1 MDELNREVTNIGI
14 VKISDEVV
22 SVIASIAA
30 GEITGIVETNSSV
43 AGGITQILTGKKA
56 SGKGV
61 KVAVDNG
68 SASID
73 MTIAVYY
80 GVRIPEVVSQVQ
92 ENVKKTVEAMTGLSV
107 SSVNVYV
114 QNIVVTKNEEKVEEA
129 EV

>member
-56 SGKGV
+56 SGKG
-61 KVAVDNG
+61 AYRRN
-68 SASID
+68 SASESRS
-73 MTIAVYY
+73 
-80 GVRIPEVVSQVQ
+80 GEREVPGRDPWPPL
-92 ENVKKTVEAMTGLSV
+92 ACLPDRPARF
-107 SSVNVYV
+107 
-114 QNIVVTKNEEKVEEA
+114 QNPDHDRRLVGRHS
-129 EV
+129 